1 MSPPHAPPPR
11 QPGVLHAAWLLPAI
25 AALLYPLALAG
36 LHRSGTYF
44 VKSTLAGER
53 AAAGALMAMAA
64 MLVYSVPIIAFL
76 AIGGARDLRARQ
88 IAHLAFAAP
97 PLFVVIG
104 VFFYMLNMPQ
114 ADYVT
119 WAILWIAVLAVAA
132 TSSGQ
137 AREISPPTPWLT
149 TAHGFSA
156 AAIIAIFLAWHLFN
170 HMTAIWSLDLNKK
183 VMDTLRGWYRSDLV
197 QPMLIALIVF
207 QLLSGIRLLLSKI
220 SLPDGI
226 YASIQTATA
235 AYLLVFITSHVI
247 AVFILGRMFLGVD
260 TTFAWASGAP
270 TGLLLDPWNVRLIPH
285 YSLAVLFLICH
296 LAMGLRAILLAHG
309 AKVGQANRLA
319 WTGCALGLVL
329 SVVIIVAQ
337 LSVQS

>member
-1 MSPPHAPPPR
+1 MSQPYAPYRR
-11 QPGVLHAAWLLPAI
+11 QVLVRRAAWLFPAI
-25 AALLYPLALAG
+25 AALLYPLTLAG
-36 LHRSGTYF
+36 LHRSGLYF
-44 VKSTLAGER
+44 VKATLAGDR
-53 AAAGALMAMAA
+53 AVAIALMAITA

-76 AIGGARDLRARQ
+76 AIERARDLRAKR

-119 WAILWIAVLAVAA
+119 WAILWIAVLAAA
-132 TSSGQ
+132 TSSSQ
-137 AREISPPTPWLT
+137 AREISPPTPWLAA
-149 TAHGFSA
+149 AHGFSA
-156 AAIIAIFLAWHLFN
+156 VAIIAMFLTWHLLN
-170 HMTAIWSLDLNKK
+170 HMTAIWSLDLNKNI
-183 VMDTLRGWYRSDLV
+183 MDFLRGWYRSNLV
-197 QPMLIALIVF
+197 QPMLITLIVF
-207 QLLSGIRLLLSKI
+207 QLLSGIRLLLSKV
-220 SLPDGI
+220 SSYDGI

-296 LAMGLRAILLAHG
+296 LAMGLRTVLLAHR
-309 AKVGQANRLA
+309 AKVGLANGLA
-319 WTGCALGLVL
+319 WTVCALGLVL
-329 SVVIIVAQ
+329 SVVILIAQ
-337 LSVQS
+337 LGVQS